1 MKASLCEVLTSFLQ
15 KIISHFVCLLCIAVV
30 ERAPRCTVGALSLSH
45 LEISSQGNIWSDRLL
60 FVLSYD
66 AFDFLLNRAEVLLSI
81 VFMTATICQGNGCD
95 RLCLVIAERSCV
107 KALVEL

>member
-15 KIISHFVCLLCIAVV
+15 KIISYFVCLLCVAVV
-30 ERAPRCTVGALSLSH
+30 KGAPRCTVGALSLSH
-45 LEISSQGNIWSDRLL
+45 LEISPQGNIRSHMLL

-66 AFDFLLNRAEVLLSI
+66 AFDFLLNRAVVLLGI
-81 VFMTATICQGNGCD
+81 VFMTATIRQGNGCD
-95 RLCLVIAERSCV
+95 RLCLVIAERSGV